1 MEKEKKSN
9 VAKWSL
15 IIGIVFLF
23 NLFINVSL
31 DLIFVSPDYNDFC
44 DAEMRYP
51 TKLDDLNQEEIDAQN
66 QKWEECQEKYD
77 SARESYEKKVFV
89 TLISIGVVIFLVS
102 LIGKLNYV
110 VATSLSLSAVLN
122 FIIASMRYW
131 SSAEQ
136 LFRVIILG
144 LALAILVWIG
154 IKKFKD

>member
-1 MEKEKKSN
+1 MNGKKSN

-15 IIGIVFLF
+15 IIGIVVLF

-31 DLIFVSPDYNDFC
+31 DMVFESPEYDEFC
-44 DAEMRYP
+44 ESNLRYP
-51 TKLDDLNQEEIDAQN
+51 TKVEELSQEEIDAQN
-66 QKWEECQEKYD
+66 QKWEECQSEYD
-77 SARESYEKKVFV
+77 SAREEYEKKVFV
-89 TLISIGVVIFLVS
+89 TLISIGVVIFLIS

-110 VATSLSLSAVLN
+110 VATSLSLAAVLN

-154 IKKFKD
+154 IKKFSD